1 MKLIKEAMANRVK
14 LVHPQDTVADAAA
27 TMKEFGVGMLP
38 VAEGDKLVGALTDRD
53 IVVRG
58 VADKMNLNDT
68 RVGDVMTHD
77 VDVCYEDQT
86 IDEVAQTMKNDQI
99 RRVVVVN
106 RDDQLAGV
114 ISLGDLAGHTKV
126 ETSGEVLR
134 KISKPSA

>member
-1 MKLIKEAMANRVK
+1 MKLVKEAMAKRVK
-14 LVHPQDTVADAAA
+14 LTHPQDTIVEAAA
-27 TMKEFGVGMLP
+27 TMKEFDVGMLP
-38 VAEGDKLVGALTDRD
+38 VAEGDKLVGAVTDRD

-58 VADKMNLNDT
+58 VAKEMNPTET

-77 VDVCYEDQT
+77 VDVCYEDQS
-86 IDEVAQTMKNDQI
+86 IEEVAKVMKQDQI
-99 RRVVVVN
+99 RRVIVVN

-114 ISLGDLAGHTKV
+114 VSLGDLAGHTDV